1 MMSDV
6 FAKIDALNE
15 MAWECRNERP
25 KFALEMS
32 EDAYRLSQ
40 EHAYTKGLA
49 YSQRNKSVCQY
60 LLANYK
66 EALAES
72 SGSLMMFEELGD
84 KLGAATALNT
94 IGNVYQSLGDYAN
107 ALDFHTKS
115 LSLRQTLRDKHGE
128 SISLNNIGNVYQKL
142 GDYQNALNC
151 YEQSLKLKRDAGDK
165 LGEGAVLMNI
175 ANAYMQL
182 EQKDVAL
189 DCYLKSL
196 EIAHMIQDR
205 PGQANAF
212 INIGSFYHSLGDNQN
227 ALEFNLKAFDL
238 FKEIED
244 KNSIIKAL
252 CNIGIILNDMND
264 SDTALEYL
272 KSALELAEEISSK
285 ELIYDTCKALS
296 ETYELKGDFKNA
308 LAYHKLYHQFKE
320 DVFSEDVRKRLG
332 GLEAK
337 FELEKVEREKEIYR
351 LKNVEIKA
359 EQEKSDRL
367 LLNVMPKAIAERLKQ
382 GEYVIAD
389 YFKESTVLFA
399 DLVGFTTLSARFKPE
414 TLVVIL
420 NEIFSAFDEIMETV
434 GLEKIKTIGD
444 AYMAVG
450 GVPIVRADH
459 AEAVAEAAL
468 QMIKE
473 TTRIN
478 AQSNVPMSVRIG
490 INSGPV
496 VAGVIGRKKFIYD
509 LWGDTVNTASRMESH
524 SNPNEIQVTEST
536 YQLLRDKFIF
546 EKRGTIEVKGKG
558 MMQTYFLKEKIEW

>member
-1 MMSDV
+1 MSDI

-15 MAWECRNERP
+15 MAWECRNEQP
-25 KFALEMS
+25 KVALEMS
-32 EDAYRLSQ
+32 EDADRLSQ
-40 EHAYTKGLA
+40 EHTYTKGLA
-49 YSQRNKSVCQY
+49 YSRRNKGVCQY
-60 LLANYK
+60 LLANY
-66 EALAES
+66 EESLAES
-72 SGSLMMFEELGD
+72 SGSLMMFEELRD

-115 LSLRQTLRDKHGE
+115 LSLRQALRDKHGE

-151 YEQSLKLKRDAGDK
+151 YEQSLKLKQDGGDK
-165 LGEGAVLMNI
+165 LGEGAALMNI

-182 EQKDVAL
+182 KQKDVAL
-189 DCYLKSL
+189 DFYLKSL
-196 EIAHMIQDR
+196 EIAHIIQDR
-205 PGQANAF
+205 RGEASAF

-227 ALEFNLKAFDL
+227 ALEFNLKALDL

-244 KNSIIKAL
+244 KNSAITTL

-320 DVFSEDVRKRLG
+320 DVFSEDVRKRLS

-367 LLNVMPKAIAERLKQ
+367 LLNIMPEAIAERLKQ

-450 GVPIVRADH
+450 GVPILRADH

-473 TTRIN
+473 MTRIN
-478 AQSNVPMSVRIG
+478 AQSNAPMSVRIG

-536 YQLLRDKFIF
+536 YQLLCDKFIF
-546 EKRGTIEVKGKG
+546 EKRDTIEVKGKG
-558 MMQTYFLKEKIEW
+558 VMQAYFLKEKIEW

>member
-15 MAWECRNERP
+15 TAWECRNERP
-25 KFALEMS
+25 KQALEIS
-32 EDAYRLSQ
+32 ENAFRLSQ
-40 EHAYTKGLA
+40 EHDYKKGTA
-49 YSQRNKSVCQY
+49 YSQRNIGVCHY
-60 LLANYK
+60 LLANYE
-66 EALAES
+66 EALSES
-72 SGSLMMFEELGD
+72 TDALVMFEELGD

-115 LSLRQTLRDKHGE
+115 LSLRQTLRDKQGE
-128 SISLNNIGNVYQKL
+128 SVSLNNIGNVYQKL

-151 YEQSLKLKRDAGDK
+151 YEQSLKLKQDNGDK
-165 LGEGAVLMNI
+165 VGEGAALMNI

-182 EQKDVAL
+182 EQKDLAL
-189 DCYLKSL
+189 DFYLKSL
-196 EIAHMIQDR
+196 EIAHSVQDR
-205 PGQANAF
+205 RGEASAF
-212 INIGSFYHSLGDNQN
+212 INIGSFYHGLGDNQN
-227 ALEFNLKAFDL
+227 ALECNLKAFDL

-244 KNSIIKAL
+244 KSSAITTL
-252 CNIGIILNDMND
+252 CNIGIILNDTGD

-272 KSALELAEEISSK
+272 KSALELAEEINSK

-308 LAYHKLYHQFKE
+308 LEYHKLYHQFKE
-320 DVFSEDVRKRLG
+320 EVFSEDVRKRLSR
-332 GLEAK
+332 LEAK
-337 FELEKVEREKEIYR
+337 FEIEKVKREKEIYR
-351 LKNVEIKA
+351 LKNVELKA

-367 LLNVMPKAIAERLKQ
+367 LLNVLPKAIAERLKQ

-389 YFKESTVLFA
+389 YFKEATVLFA
-399 DLVGFTTLSARFKPE
+399 DLVGFTVLSARFKPE

-420 NEIFSAFDEIMETV
+420 NEIFSAFDEVVEKF

-444 AYMAVG
+444 AYMAVS
-450 GVPIVRADH
+450 GVPIVRTDH

-468 QMIKE
+468 EMIKE
-473 TTRIN
+473 MTRIN
-478 AQSNVPMSVRIG
+478 AQSEAEMKVRIG

-524 SNPNEIQVTEST
+524 GNPNEVQVTEAT

-546 EKRGTIEVKGKG
+546 EKRDMIEVKGKG
-558 MMQTYFLKEKIEW
+558 VMQTYFLKEKIDW

>member
-1 MMSDV
+1 MSDV

-15 MAWECRNERP
+15 TAWECRNERP
-25 KFALEMS
+25 KHALEIS
-32 EDAYRLSQ
+32 ENAFRLSQ
-40 EHAYTKGLA
+40 KHAYQKGLA
-49 YSQRNKSVCQY
+49 YSQRNIGVCQY
-60 LLANYK
+60 LLANYE
-66 EALAES
+66 EALSAS
-72 SGSLMMFEELGD
+72 SDSLMMFEELGD

-115 LSLRQTLRDKHGE
+115 LSLRQALQDTQGE

-151 YEQSLKLKRDAGDK
+151 YEQSLKLKQDSGDK
-165 LGEGAVLMNI
+165 IGEGAALMNI

-182 EQKDVAL
+182 EQKDIAL
-189 DCYLKSL
+189 DFYLKSL
-196 EIAHMIQDR
+196 EIAHNVQDR
-205 PGQANAF
+205 RGEASSF
-212 INIGSFYHSLGDNQN
+212 INIGSFYHSLGDHQN
-227 ALEFNLKAFDL
+227 ALDCNLKALDL

-244 KNSIIKAL
+244 KSSAITTL
-252 CNIGIILNDMND
+252 CNIGIILNDMSD

-272 KSALELAEEISSK
+272 KSALELAEEINSK
-285 ELIYDTCKALS
+285 ELIYDTCKALA

-308 LAYHKLYHQFKE
+308 LEYHKLYQQFKE
-320 DVFSEDVRKRLG
+320 EVFSEDVRKRLR

-359 EQEKSDRL
+359 EQEKSERL
-367 LLNVMPKAIAERLKQ
+367 LLNILPTAIAERLKQ

-389 YFKESTVLFA
+389 YFKDATVLFA
-399 DLVGFTTLSARFKPE
+399 DLVGFTALSARFKPE

-420 NEIFSAFDEIMETV
+420 NEIFSSFDEIMEKF

-473 TTRIN
+473 MTRIN
-478 AQSNVPMSVRIG
+478 AKSDAPMSLRIG

-524 SNPNEIQVTEST
+524 GNPNEVQVTEAT

-558 MMQTYFLKEKIEW
+558 VMQAYFLKEKIEW

>member
-1 MMSDV
+1 MNDT
-6 FAKIDALNE
+6 FARIDTLNE
-15 MAWECRNERP
+15 TAWNRRNEQP
-25 KFALEMS
+25 KRAFELS
-32 EDAYRLSQ
+32 QDAFRLSQ
-40 EHAYTKGLA
+40 EHAYKKGLA
-49 YSQRNKSVCQY
+49 YSRRNIGVCQY
-60 LLANYK
+60 LLANYE
-66 EALAES
+66 EALSQSAES
-72 SGSLMMFEELGD
+72 LALFEELGD
-84 KLGAATALNT
+84 KQGAATALNT

-115 LSLRQTLRDKHGE
+115 LSLRQTLRDKQGE

-151 YEQSLKLKRDAGDK
+151 YEQSLKLKQDGGDK
-165 LGEGAVLMNI
+165 IGEGAALMNI

-182 EQKDVAL
+182 EQKDLAL
-189 DCYLKSL
+189 DFYLKSL
-196 EIAHMIQDR
+196 QIAHSVHDR
-205 PGQANAF
+205 RGEANAF
-212 INIGSFYHSLGDNQN
+212 INIGSFYHSLADHQN
-227 ALEFNLKAFDL
+227 ALECNLKALDL

-244 KNSIIKAL
+244 KNSAITTL
-252 CNIGIILNDMND
+252 CNIGIILNDMRD

-272 KSALELAEEISSK
+272 KSALELAEEINSK

-296 ETYELKGDFKNA
+296 EIYELKGDFKNA
-308 LAYHKLYHQFKE
+308 LEYHKLYHQFKE
-320 DVFSEDVRKRLG
+320 DVFSEDTRKRLS

-351 LKNVEIKA
+351 LKNVELKA

-367 LLNVMPKAIAERLKQ
+367 LLNVLPKTIAERLKQ

-389 YFKESTVLFA
+389 YFKDSTVLFA

-420 NEIFSAFDEIMETV
+420 NEIFSAFDEISEKF

-444 AYMAVG
+444 AYMAVA
-450 GVPIVRADH
+450 GVPIPRDDH

-473 TTRIN
+473 MTRIN
-478 AQSNVPMSVRIG
+478 AQSDVPMSVRIG

-524 SNPNEIQVTEST
+524 GNPNEVQVTETT
-536 YQLLRDKFIF
+536 YHLLRNKFIF

-558 MMQTYFLKEKIEW
+558 VMQAYFLKEKIEW